1 MEIVQDL
8 KTIAITQS
16 NYIPWK
22 GYFDVIHSVDELVL
36 YDDVQF
42 TKGDWRNRN
51 RIKTQGGLKWLTV
64 PVEVK
69 GKYSQKIKDT
79 RISDPRWARKHW
91 EAIRHSYSKAVFFK
105 DYWELFEEL
114 YLTCNEEFLSRVNF
128 RFLEAINRVLN
139 IKTPIRW
146 SSDFKLPE
154 GKNERLIS
162 ICREAGATKYIS
174 GPAAKEYL
182 DESIFRQEGIEVEWM
197 DYSNYPEYR
206 QLFPPF
212 EHGVTILDLLF
223 NEGSS
228 AKTFMKSF

>member
-1 MEIVQDL
+1 VP

-69 GKYSQKIKDT
+69 GKYTQKIKDT

-91 EAIRHSYSKAVFFK
+91 ETIRHSYSKALFFK
-105 DYWELFEEL
+105 DYRELFEEL

-128 RFLEAINRVLN
+128 RFLEAINRVLD
-139 IKTPIRW
+139 IKTTIRW
-146 SSDFKLPE
+146 SSEFKLPE
-154 GKNERLIS
+154 GINERLIS

-174 GPAAKEYL
+174 GPLAKEYL
-182 DESIFRQEGIEVEWM
+182 DESVFRQEGIEVEWM

-206 QLFPPF
+206 QLFTPF